1 MVLCMLKMLFI
12 LARFTL
18 ASSLMVAGSVV
29 LVHAQTPPSSGI
41 TAHWHCSKHPT
52 PPDFDLAAASTAH
65 PALGA
70 NDLFDLTPA
79 QTGTVGVSLPDLIDA
94 YSGRP
99 VQMGSQQLTA
109 CFMAGQTA
117 LNQSAHERV
126 GLHWPTLQ
134 LQQRR
139 NHVRY
144 SHIRMVQ
151 SETEMLQCIANHY
164 PAVGY
169 LSHPTNTPTVG
180 PCF

>member
-1 MVLCMLKMLFI
+1 MLKMLFV
-12 LARFTL
+12 LTRFAL
-18 ASSLMVAGSVV
+18 VASLMAAGSVV
-29 LVHAQTPPSSGI
+29 LVHAQTPSISGI
-41 TAHWHCSKHPT
+41 TAHWHCSKHPAS
-52 PPDFDLAAASTAH
+52 PDFDLAAANSPHQA
-65 PALGA
+65 PGDK
-70 NDLFDLTPA
+70 DLFDLTPA
-79 QTGTVGVSLPDLIDA
+79 HTGTVGVSLPDLIDA

-99 VQMGSQQLTA
+99 VTMGSQQLTA
-109 CFMAGQTA
+109 CFMIGQTA

-134 LQQRR
+134 LQQRS
-139 NHVRY
+139 NNLRY